1 MFTIGNLILAAQ
13 ICIIAL
19 AFVYVWKAYRQS
31 RATETLALFKATEDG
46 ESITASL
53 TFFKGESLEHK
64 TNRIN
69 ELFAIGEARREYN
82 DARFKA
88 HLEKERAKQD
98 GEAKLKSV

>member
-1 MFTIGNLILAAQ
+1 MFTVGNLIFAAQ
-13 ICIIAL
+13 LCIMSLAL
-19 AFVYVWKAYRQS
+19 VYVWKSFRQS

-53 TFFKGESLEHK
+53 TFFKGETTEDK
-64 TNRIN
+64 AKRIN